1 MRSTVIYLNDEPL
14 VLGENDVLPELKG
27 RTIRAGSV
35 ELKPGNCAFIV
46 M

>member
-1 MRSTVIYLNDEPL
+1 MRSTVMYLNDEPL
-14 VLGENDVLPELKG
+14 VLGENDALPELKG
-27 RTIRAGSV
+27 RTICAGSV